1 MDHYEQME
9 LIVDKLIPIVLI
21 VLALLI
27 VSSFFV
33 DLHSYEPWVSL
44 LDSFVI
50 SFFII
55 DLYFKWRSVH
65 EIKKFFKL
73 YWLDLLAVFPFYLL
87 FRFLI
92 FATEIARVEEA
103 QKFLHEAALLRD
115 TAKSAREL
123 KAVEESSKFV
133 RFFEE
138 SIRPLQRLL
147 RFVAAEIHEMFGHF
161 VHRHAKVQKKI

>member
-9 LIVDKLIPIVLI
+9 AIVDKLVPIVLI
-21 VLALLI
+21 ALALLI
-27 VSSFFV
+27 VSGLFV
-33 DLHSYEPWVSL
+33 DLHEYEPWVSL
-44 LDSFVI
+44 IDSFVI
-50 SFFII
+50 SFFIV

-65 EIKKFFKL
+65 GMKEFFKM

-115 TAKSAREL
+115 TAKGAREI
-123 KAVEESSKFV
+123 KAVEESSKLI
-133 RFFEE
+133 RFLER
-138 SIRPLQRLL
+138 SIRPLQRII
-147 RFVAAEIHEMFGHF
+147 RFIAAEVHEMFGHF
-161 VHRHAKVQKKI
+161 VHRHAKVQNKL